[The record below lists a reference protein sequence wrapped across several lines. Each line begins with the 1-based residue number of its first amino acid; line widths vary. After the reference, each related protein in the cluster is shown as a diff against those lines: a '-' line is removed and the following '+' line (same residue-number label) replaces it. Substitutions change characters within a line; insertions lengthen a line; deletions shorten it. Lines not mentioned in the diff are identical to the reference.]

1 MIPKIY
7 KNFLDDKSFN
17 FQGGLNV
24 SALEQY
30 LFYKKVYYYERY
42 ICGIYLFG
50 YCPNPQK

>member
-30 LFYKKVYYYERY
+30 LFYKPIARSK
-42 ICGIYLFG
+42 
-50 YCPNPQK
+50 KKK